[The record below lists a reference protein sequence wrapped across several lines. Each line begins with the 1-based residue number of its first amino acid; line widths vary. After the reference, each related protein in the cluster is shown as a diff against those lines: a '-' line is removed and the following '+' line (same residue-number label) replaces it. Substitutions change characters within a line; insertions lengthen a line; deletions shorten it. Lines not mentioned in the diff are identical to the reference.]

1 MSFVIARME
10 LQGAVA
16 FDDEV
21 VVLAGKKETAGSA
34 ATVSPDS
41 SSSPNMIA
49 STANKSPAAPSSSAP
64 SKSNSIPDAIQEV
77 LNISFPRCSVCKTGW
92 YDSNA
97 NEGSNADCSAGGIKR
112 KRHCDR
118 PSHLNLFPMPQCGCT
133 TRLALP
139 QLPHTVF
146 SSEECKDPLNV
157 LSHVT
162 THSFPNLAIC
172 KSCLPKR
179 IAASKEVTEHDYRM
193 SHVENGQRNVKFTV
207 EPDCVQCKRKFMG
220 RVLEKLLESEGGPK
234 INDSGGRGKKRGKS
248 DANWWDA
255 VEATIQLVG
264 WAKRDQRRERKK
276 MRQHKR
282 GGKMNLEAG
291 RNQQKN
297 SCYWKN
303 HDGFTGGDG
312 SSDECYSLSSDSDDE
327 WQSDDDSPRTR
338 GPHRVE
344 VKSGELEEELMQK
357 DPKFK
362 QEVED
367 RRWLEQLAREEEDKK
382 RAAEA
387 RDLEL
392 AMKLD
397 EEFNPKATTRS
408 KSKSPFP
415 SGVKRVSS
423 GSAKKF
429 SSKQPSARK
438 QGKLSWGGA
447 SGAASSKSSI
457 RKTTGPEDKKSSL
470 PAASTPK
477 HADETIDDEAVN
489 TMVAMGFSKA
499 SAQRCLKDA
508 NGDFDLA
515 VSMILKAA
523 SERDS
528 R

>member
-64 SKSNSIPDAIQEV
+64 SKSSSIPHAIQEV
-77 LNISFPRCSVCKTGW
+77 LNLSFPRCSVCKTGW
-92 YDSNA
+92 YDANA

-118 PSHLNLFPMPQCGCT
+118 RPSHLNLYPMPQCACT

-146 SSEECKDPLNV
+146 SSEECKDSLKV
-157 LSHVT
+157 LSQVT

-282 GGKMNLEAG
+282 GGKMNREAG

-408 KSKSPFP
+408 KSKSPL
-415 SGVKRVSS
+415 GTIS
-423 GSAKKF
+423 GSAKK
-429 SSKQPSARK
+429 SSTKQPSARK

-447 SGAASSKSSI
+447 SSASSKSI
-457 RKTTGPEDKKSSL
+457 RKSVGPEPKKSSL
-470 PAASTPK
+470 PAASIPDN
-477 HADETIDDEAVN
+477 ADEEIDNEDEEAISN
-489 TMVAMGFSKA
+489 IAAIAYCSKA

-515 VSMILKAA
+515 LSMLLSEA